1 MGAKTSVAESVSFV
15 FQFYHYFGDIP
26 YFNGLY
32 DKLESNCYQSSYFLS
47 KAMEL
52 NKWGVG
58 VWAAEATISVD
69 IIFVLLHTYII

>member
-52 NKWGVG
+52 NKWVG
-58 VWAAEATISVD
+58 VWVAEATIGFD
-69 IIFVLLHTYII
+69 IIHFSHC